1 MLGDI
6 PPIVRGQ
13 NYVAVRARKKRSR
26 LRRERPTGPYALS
39 SLEPDICAHQRAF
52 AHHNS
57 VRRTS
62 PAAERRAQYAAST
75 SKSCW
80 ESTRK
85 VATLRPH
92 RKRRRG
98 WPLSRRTVPKRGRP
112 RLSDA
117 LSRDNG
123 HVERRA
129 RVKPEVR
136 LRALLPSLRVSWCRR
151 AARDC
156 FRSSHSLAG
165 KRAALRRRRPGRC
178 EDHARPIDGQLLL
191 C

>member
-39 SLEPDICAHQRAF
+39 SLEPDLCAHQRAF

-62 PAAERRAQYAAST
+62 PAAERRAQCAAST

-92 RKRRRG
+92 RKRTRG
-98 WPLSRRTVPKRGRP
+98 CPLSRRTVPKRGRS

-136 LRALLPSLRVSWCRR
+136 LPSW
-151 AARDC
+151 
-156 FRSSHSLAG
+156 
-165 KRAALRRRRPGRC
+165 LRRSATGAVAPTPPPPRAQWRGWLEPVQSAVPG
-178 EDHARPIDGQLLL
+178 PYPS
-191 C
+191 

>member
-136 LRALLPSLRVSWCRR
+136 LPALLPSFVSQPIVAHMLHFICHLLHLINILLHVKSRYVR
-151 AARDC
+151 AQSFDDRIFFD
-156 FRSSHSLAG
+156 
-165 KRAALRRRRPGRC
+165 PQ
-178 EDHARPIDGQLLL
+178 I
-191 C
+191 

>member
-39 SLEPDICAHQRAF
+39 SLEPDLCAHQRAF

-62 PAAERRAQYAAST
+62 PAAERRAQCAAST
-75 SKSCW
+75 SKACW

-85 VATLRPH
+85 VATLRSH
-92 RKRRRG
+92 RKRTRG
-98 WPLSRRTVPKRGRP
+98 WPWSRRTVPKRGRS
-112 RLSDA
+112 RHSDA
-117 LSRDNG
+117 LSRDHG

-136 LRALLPSLRVSWCRR
+136 LPALLP
-151 AARDC
+151 
-156 FRSSHSLAG
+156 
-165 KRAALRRRRPGRC
+165 
-178 EDHARPIDGQLLL
+178 LLL
-191 C
+191 YLNVKLMYGT

>member
-39 SLEPDICAHQRAF
+39 SLEPDLCAHQRAF

-62 PAAERRAQYAAST
+62 PAAERRAQCAAST
-75 SKSCW
+75 SKPCW

-85 VATLRPH
+85 VALRPH
-92 RKRRRG
+92 RKRTRRCP
-98 WPLSRRTVPKRGRP
+98 WSRRTVPKRGRS

-117 LSRDNG
+117 LSRDHG

-129 RVKPEVR
+129 RVKVR
-136 LRALLPSLRVSWCRR
+136 LPALLP
-151 AARDC
+151 
-156 FRSSHSLAG
+156 
-165 KRAALRRRRPGRC
+165 
-178 EDHARPIDGQLLL
+178 LLL
-191 C
+191 YLNVKLMYGT